1 MGKRMFGPLSGSVV
15 EAFRAELFD
24 QGYRSS
30 SAENVIAVMRDLS
43 RWLSDEGMSPGELT
57 DALLEHFAAAR
68 RAGGHRRHLCA
79 TQLAPVMEFLR
90 REGLSPPPA
99 LPVPTPVSS
108 LVADYRAW
116 LVHERGLAARTVA
129 RYEKTAA
136 RLLSEH
142 AVVSDGRGVKT
153 LTAGQVRSFLLRD
166 CPALGPGSAKGRAG
180 EVRALLKFLFIVGYT
195 PVPLAAAVPSVAGRR
210 DGSLPR
216 TVGAEVVVSLLAS
229 CDRSRATGRR
239 DFAILTLLARL
250 GLRSAEVAGL
260 DLDDIDWRAG
270 ELAVK
275 GKSRRADR
283 LPMPVDVGEALVGY
297 LTDGRPAIDNRCV
310 FVRCRA
316 PLTGIHSTTVS
327 TVVRMAC
334 RRVGLPPLSA
344 HPLRHA
350 LGAETLRRGGSLAE
364 ISQLLRHRDLAT
376 TAVYA
381 KVDRETLRTLAQPWP
396 GAR

>member
-250 GLRSAEVAGL
+250 GLRSAEGGGPGPRRHRLAGGGAGRQRQVEAGGSPSHAGRCGRGTGRLPHRRPSRDRQPMRVRAVPGTAHRHPFHDGL
-260 DLDDIDWRAG
+260 DG
-270 ELAVK
+270 
-275 GKSRRADR
+275 G
-283 LPMPVDVGEALVGY
+283 
-297 LTDGRPAIDNRCV
+297 
-310 FVRCRA
+310 
-316 PLTGIHSTTVS
+316 
-327 TVVRMAC
+327 
-334 RRVGLPPLSA
+334 A
-344 HPLRHA
+344 H
-350 LGAETLRRGGSLAE
+350 G
-364 ISQLLRHRDLAT
+364 
-376 TAVYA
+376 V
-381 KVDRETLRTLAQPWP
+381 
-396 GAR
+396 